1 LGNNNIHILKQA
13 GLIVSLFCFF
23 IFLHACKREGE
34 VLVQIDEHKLYNE
47 DAEHMML
54 YLGLDLD
61 NEQDKQKVISIWT
74 NQILYT
80 EELKQIDPEKA
91 KITEL
96 RGAAFKGELAKYYLE
111 EINLMAS
118 IDSTVSDNELK
129 KYYDNHQSEFTL
141 NDYIIKALYVKVPK
155 GVKILDKLKK
165 HYLLKNDKD
174 LARVNSY
181 AKLYAES
188 FYFDDEQWIYFND
201 FAKDIPIKKYN
212 KDNLVLNRTK
222 TYFEDENF
230 AYFINII
237 DYKVKDSAPPFDF
250 FKDQIKEIIIAQRIN
265 AIRENNEKE
274 FIQKLKSKH
283 EIIIHNK

>member
-1 LGNNNIHILKQA
+1 LGNNNLHRFKQA
-13 GLIVSLFCFF
+13 GFVVSLFCFF
-23 IFLHACKREGE
+23 ILLHACNRKGE
-34 VLVQIDEHKLYNE
+34 ILAQVDDYKLYND

-61 NEQDKQKVISIWT
+61 NKQDKEQVISIWI

-80 EELKQIDPEKA
+80 EELKKVDLEKA

-118 IDSTVSDNELK
+118 IDSTVSDKELK
-129 KYYDNHQSEFTL
+129 KYYENHQSEFTL
-141 NDYIIKALYVKVPK
+141 NDYILKALYVKVPK
-155 GVKILDKLKK
+155 EAKIIDKLKK

-222 TYFEDENF
+222 TYFEDENYV
-230 AYFINII
+230 YFINII
-237 DYKVKDSAPPFDF
+237 DYKVKDSAPPFEF

-265 AIRENNEKE
+265 AIRENNEE
-274 FIQKLKSKH
+274 EYIQKLKNKH
-283 EIIIHNK
+283 EIIIHHK